1 MAQRLTITSIIKDYF
16 YPEGITYLKL
26 DFLDGNDNWEYL
38 KIDAGLQA
46 RKIFN
51 LPLFFYFFVCPQKY
65 WINKLAHLLRDV

>member
-1 MAQRLTITSIIKDYF
+1 MEQIIFLTERLTITSIIKDYF

-26 DFLDGNDNWEYL
+26 DFLDGNGNWEYL

-51 LPLFFYFFVCPQKY
+51 LSSFFYFFVYP
-65 WINKLAHLLRDV
+65 